1 MMALALCWL
10 HLKDCQW
17 TDELD
22 QGTSGET
29 GLAGELGNV
38 DVSEGSDTREIS
50 YNVTEIQP
58 EIQKSREIHGK
69 S

>member
-1 MMALALCWL
+1 MKAR
-10 HLKDCQW
+10 K
-17 TDELD
+17 
-22 QGTSGET
+22 GRT
-29 GLAGELGNV
+29 GSKIQDSVLTG
-38 DVSEGSDTREIS
+38 DTEGSDTREIS